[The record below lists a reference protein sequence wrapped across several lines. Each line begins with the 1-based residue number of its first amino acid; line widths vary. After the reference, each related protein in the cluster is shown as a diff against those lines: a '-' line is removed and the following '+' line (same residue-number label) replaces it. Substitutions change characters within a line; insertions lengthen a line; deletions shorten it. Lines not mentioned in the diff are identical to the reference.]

1 MSLSG
6 SSAAQGT
13 CPALPS
19 SSDSSPPPGWRPA
32 LVSCDEGAEGGSESS
47 VRRALASSSRW
58 AVRRLLQGLS
68 LRGSEAARWRRGV
81 RRACPVSRAARSLD
95 RRSARG
101 CFVESRDTCLRCAR

>member
-32 LVSCDEGAEGGSESS
+32 LVSCDDGAEGGSES
-47 VRRALASSSRW
+47 
-58 AVRRLLQGLS
+58 
-68 LRGSEAARWRRGV
+68 
-81 RRACPVSRAARSLD
+81 
-95 RRSARG
+95 
-101 CFVESRDTCLRCAR
+101 